1 MSHHASVNYVEPN
14 VSAVGKTG
22 NRDKSGNIENW
33 KVVDYYNRSPRLED
47 YCITLNLEVEV
58 CSRDNITSSGNK
70 TTDVL
75 ILTYRT
81 DHKQGK
87 VDTVNFMGGTKVV
100 CSDKERSY
108 MPYLTTN
115 YADMYVGDL
124 IDYGTTEMIGVKS
137 VNIQYQ
143 KSCVPI
149 INIVFTDVRGLSLF
163 QPSEL
168 SRSNMYDGIKGINID
183 NVAQSFFQCFFRV
196 PMPKFTITIKG
207 FYGKPVTYEVMCD
220 KFDTKFNSNTGDF
233 DINTRFIG
241 YSYSFMTDI
250 SMDVLISAPYS
261 DIGRDYWRDKVADGT
276 FTLKGKNGEIKPM
289 PTLVECMTDIDK
301 VLAETYS
308 DKITGFEDEQ
318 TFHAE
323 QIDDLTNI
331 RTMYQKW
338 YTNLYDILCER
349 FGKDYCFLFKEEG
362 NDGDYTRIVILSK
375 LIPSTDGGS
384 LKNFYE
390 TLPDDFKRLN
400 EKLYT
405 AINEYNK
412 KANGGEETV
421 YFYPVDNVSVDFDD
435 YEFQYLFNKLFVNGD
450 GKIIFNGFH
459 RGNTL
464 PETEMMQGIFY
475 GVEYEQDV
483 QRNRELHKNYI
494 LEKIYNDGVNQYVY
508 CYSIAPSYKTVKSLI
523 NALQDKDMN
532 SINET
537 ADYRRNKKLNDAI
550 YGQMKWYPTIEN
562 FTRIMLA
569 HLETLMEMMYV
580 TIDKMEGRTAEELGV
595 TSGAEGICN
604 DVNPNSKDEIPPF
617 PRVSK
622 NILGDDNI
630 VKREDTWV
638 GEYQGGGSR
647 LFEEIDLI
655 NGLLNGMDYIKSYVD
670 ATNTTINDIV
680 AARNAELERP
690 KNIIKYPL
698 APFDF
703 ILERSPYGNSD
714 EISNNLEGYDFA
726 GKVAIR
732 MFNLMVL
739 SNYNVSYSNN
749 WQDPTII
756 ANVAKTEAYNFK
768 KLVTITNPDFL
779 SRLKNDQ
786 ITSDFIISAV
796 TTSNS
801 DPNCPWGSDILFSID
816 NDMLWLDGY
825 AVEHGTDGKPKNW
838 AFPMQN
844 VSFANRQEIMAM
856 CRDNKIVTN
865 GGDYS
870 YAKII
875 GNKQSLKGT
884 DDNTGLGTI
893 FITDNINYNK
903 DALSNANDINDSEN
917 CYDAIYNRASEMIE
931 FDSASV
937 NKYAGIFRAHHSK
950 DVRSV
955 NKRLGSDAEP
965 IITEDYVYDEA
976 RRQYILTAKDGTL
989 VTYSNEQL
997 TGIGLEAKNGSIDSF
1012 VITECFT
1019 SLGDSLGS
1027 VQSYNYSNSFDY
1039 NSSFLYRYY
1048 DTYEFLGGCKVT
1060 YDEYEFDVYHLAF
1073 ILGIHIDWYFI
1084 KYDENGY
1091 NVFKSVYDSEGGSF
1105 NYGENSFYYLPRIV
1119 LLQLGAAEVLYQIN
1133 KGYTSVNNSRGKDY
1147 ILRIMPI
1154 QEYLTSFK
1162 IGSSL
1167 NAPTIK
1173 KLVDYL
1179 YNWVTTNKSLLDSFK
1194 LDSELLDIIIG
1205 LKDVSPSNNKYKT
1218 SEDVKAAMSKSPYAI
1233 PKPNHTRATRR
1244 KKFLFNENSSIVKS
1258 ISKELLSSVSVNF
1271 LTVYHQSEIAKF
1283 YIKRNGKVL
1292 KVGQAKTYLDAF
1304 LTKLKTIYGI
1314 YTEVKDNNGNLVRI
1328 SKEPT
1333 NVTEDIKKELYRY
1346 LKQVYDKWIPMNP
1359 KEFWS
1364 MNSFF
1369 EDREN
1374 SGHNFYFID
1383 SFYNYIGDKLLINPK
1398 YLSEKL
1404 NALLSYKDI
1413 NTMMLGFMGDIYALN
1428 RCMMMSIQ
1436 NFFDLKKP
1444 GSMDEM
1450 FSMKSFNEIE
1460 WNSLHKTPSFVV
1472 VYPYE
1477 PSKNLDIPNNEYIND
1492 GFMLND
1498 ENETPMAVKTKS
1510 NKAGQYNIPAF
1521 GVSYGK
1527 QYQSYFK
1534 SININME
1541 SPVATQQSIQAKHYI
1556 LQESAGTS
1564 PSNKTVAAQDL
1575 FDIYSTQSYTCEVEM
1590 MGCAW
1595 VQPLMYFVLLNVP
1608 MFKGSYMIMKVEH
1621 SITPGNMTTKFTGCR
1636 MANVSTKLVENI
1648 FSDELKSDVIGGGS
1662 QANGIDKTQLAA
1674 SDNDCPYKVYPLYGT
1689 EELSGDFVEKGIQM
1703 MNMLIEA
1710 SGRISSGTPL
1720 NTMAAAGVAGNIWQ
1734 ESSFNPTIVNPR
1746 DKGAIAGGICQW
1758 NDNYGCFTDM
1768 ITDNGSGYGR
1778 DFNRDASGGGGNADL
1793 AKRKL
1798 EEVGLQHQVDFI
1810 FKSMPRAG
1818 ININDLNSAG
1828 SPENAAVLFRD
1839 KYEIPQDR
1847 TSTGRQD
1854 KARQLYNAYM
1864 QRGGSVQVTSAPPSG
1879 ANNQESLNDAFFN
1892 AIQKSCNSTPSISV
1906 TLKKQI
1912 LNNVEKQMRISA
1924 DSKVAEVFDL
1934 IISTPSYMQYVKEIY
1949 WEISDNP
1956 NPNPQPDPSKE
1967 PVSISVM
1974 LSETVRPED
1983 RRIHICYQRANDS
1996 SGYIDVLP
2004 QNINAKFHRSMA
2016 KRRIVVNDD
2025 NAFVKECKHYSNNLN
2040 FLDGYRPTSC
2050 ESIVSSMMPHSGG
2063 GAQITKGSTIA
2074 CVGDSWMA
2082 GYCTKGQLTSKLT
2095 EKGFG
2100 ILAQEATVIDPAN
2113 GTYKVGANGK
2123 QVKNFATYAV
2133 NTRCDVVVVNCGI
2146 NPITSCDDSLGW
2158 GWVEDVGKACGDKQV
2173 FFCTIPHGL
2182 NATSSSCSGKLNDD
2196 SAIDNFNTHLKAI
2209 CAANNWGVINVGS
2222 LTVSCTD
2229 YHPNESSYK
2238 KMASYIADY
2247 LGRAVQPTQTMNLEG
2262 FSGLVTNEKMKKVL
2276 QDVSHFYLSHEYK
2289 KPEKRVA
2296 VRGSGCN
2303 DAPQSPPRQCTNAP
2317 STWYNNAGNDL
2328 CFWTREIGPSGATH
2342 ENTLLNDKKYNMVL
2356 VWHGTI
2362 NKAKA
2367 LPNSSFRPGDVCTQ
2381 YYYKGSNKTNPS
2393 SHGCMWTGHDWR
2405 SDFIQSTIMADSRF
2419 TDANMRD
2426 GDYSVCIWRNPKF
2439 QEPGQTVVPMP

>member
-1 MSHHASVNYVEPN
+1 MAHHASVNYVEPN

-33 KVVDYYNRSPRLED
+33 KVLDYYNRSPRLED

-81 DHKQGK
+81 NHKEGK

-168 SRSNMYDGIKGINID
+168 SRSNMYDGIKGLNID

-250 SMDVLISAPYS
+250 SMDALISAPYS
-261 DIGRDYWRDKVADGT
+261 DYIGGDYWRDKVADGT
-276 FTLKGKNGEIKPM
+276 FTLKGKNGETKPM

-301 VLAETYS
+301 ILAETYS
-308 DKITGFEDEQ
+308 DQITGFEDEQ
-318 TFHAE
+318 AFHAE

-349 FGKDYCFLFKEEG
+349 LGKDYCFLFKEEG
-362 NDGDYTRIVILSK
+362 SDGDYTRIVILSK

-532 SINET
+532 SSNAT
-537 ADYRRNKKLNDAI
+537 ADYQRNKKLNDAI
-550 YGQMKWYPTIEN
+550 YGQMKWYPTVEN

-617 PRVSK
+617 PRVSR

-647 LFEEIDLI
+647 LFEEINLI
-655 NGLLNGMDYIKSYVD
+655 NGLLNGMDYVKSYVD
-670 ATNTTINDIV
+670 ATNATINDIV
-680 AARNAELERP
+680 AARNAEPERP

-825 AVEHGTDGKPKNW
+825 AVEHGTDGKPRNW

-875 GNKQSLKGT
+875 GSKQSLKGT

-903 DALSNANDINDSEN
+903 EALSNANDINDSEN
-917 CYDAIYNRASEMIE
+917 CYDAIYNRTSEMIE
-931 FDSASV
+931 FDNACVS
-937 NKYAGIFRAHHSK
+937 KYAGVFRTYAST

-955 NKRLGSDAEP
+955 NKRLGTDAEP
-965 IITEDYVYDEA
+965 IITEGYVYDA
-976 RRQYILTAKDGTL
+976 SSKQYILTKRDGSQA
-989 VTYSNEQL
+989 TYSNTQL
-997 TGIGLEAKNGSIDSF
+997 TGIGSEAKNGSVDSF

-1019 SLGDSLGS
+1019 SMGDSVGS
-1027 VQSYNYSNSFDY
+1027 VSSYTFSNAFDY
-1039 NSSFLYRYY
+1039 NSSFLYRYW
-1048 DTYEFLGGCKVT
+1048 DTFEVMGNAKTIT
-1060 YDEYEFDVYHLAF
+1060 YNGYEFDVYHLAF
-1073 ILGIHIDWYFI
+1073 ILGIHVDWNFI
-1084 KYDENGY
+1084 KNDENGY
-1091 NVFKSVYDSEGGSF
+1091 HVFDYAYNSGSGTF
-1105 NYGENSFYYLPRIV
+1105 KYGENSFYYLPRIV
-1119 LLQLGAAEVLYQIN
+1119 LLQLGAAEILYQIN
-1133 KGYTSVNNSRGKDY
+1133 KGYVPINNTNGKNAV
-1147 ILRIMPI
+1147 LRIMPVPTF
-1154 QEYLTSFK
+1154 LTALQL
-1162 IGSSL
+1162 GSPL
-1167 NAPTIK
+1167 NIPARQKT
-1173 KLVDYL
+1173 VDYL
-1179 YNWVTTNKSLLDSFK
+1179 YNWISANKTLLDSFK
-1194 LDSELLDIIIG
+1194 ISDTELGNIMIG
-1205 LKDVSPSNNKYKT
+1205 ALSVSQANTKYKT
-1218 SEDVKAAMSKSPYAI
+1218 VEDVKAAISNTPYAI
-1233 PKPNHTRATRR
+1233 PKEVGATTPYR

-1258 ISKELLSSVSVNF
+1258 ISRELLSSVSVDF
-1271 LTVYHQSEIAKF
+1271 LTIYHQTEIAK
-1283 YIKRNGKVL
+1283 YYMKKSGRIL

-1314 YTEVKDNNGNLVRI
+1314 YTEVKDDNGNLVRI

-1333 NVTEDIKKELYRY
+1333 NATEDIKKELYRY

-1498 ENETPMAVKTKS
+1498 ENETPIAVKTKS

-1564 PSNKTVAAQDL
+1564 PSNKAVAAQDL

-1636 MANVSTKLVENI
+1636 MANVSTKFVENI
-1648 FSDELKSDVIGGGS
+1648 FSDELRGDAVGGGS

-1689 EELSGDFVEKGIQM
+1689 EELSGDFVEKGLQM
-1703 MNMLIEA
+1703 MTALIA
-1710 SGRISSGTPL
+1710 KGL
-1720 NTMAAAGVAGNIWQ
+1720 NPTGAAGVAGNIAQ
-1734 ESSFNPTIVNPR
+1734 ECGFNPYTANT
-1746 DKGAIAGGICQW
+1746 DSDGYIAGGLCGW
-1758 NDNYGCFTDM
+1758 NDHYGCFTDM
-1768 ITDNGSGYGR
+1768 ITNNAAGYGQ
-1778 DFNRDASGGGGNADL
+1778 DYNRSETDGGHNKQMAID
-1793 AKRKL
+1793 KL
-1798 EEVGLQHQVDFI
+1798 KAVGLQHQIDFI
-1810 FKSMPRAG
+1810 IDSIPKVRPSISITSLNGSATPEAAAASFRASYEKG
-1818 ININDLNSAG
+1818 DNLAN
-1828 SPENAAVLFRD
+1828 RQ
-1839 KYEIPQDR
+1839 KY
-1847 TSTGRQD
+1847 
-1854 KARQLYNAYM
+1854 ARQLYDAYS
-1864 QRGGSVQVTSAPPSG
+1864 QNGGTVQVASAHPSG

-1892 AIQKSCNSTPSISV
+1892 AVQKSCNSTPSISV

-1934 IISTPSYMQYVKEIY
+1934 IVSTPSYMQYVKEIY

-2004 QNINAKFHRSMA
+2004 QNINVKFHRSMA

-2050 ESIVSSMMPHSGG
+2050 DSIVSTMMSSMGG
-2063 GAQITKGSTIA
+2063 GQVTKGSTIA

-2082 GYCTKGQLTSKLT
+2082 GYCTNGQLTSKLT

-2100 ILAQEATVIDPAN
+2100 VLAKEASTTSSSD
-2113 GTYKVGANGK
+2113 GTYKVGANGAG
-2123 QVKNFATYAV
+2123 VKNFVTYAV
-2133 NTRCDVVVVNCGI
+2133 NTGCDVIVINCGL
-2146 NPITSCDDSLGW
+2146 NNCLDY
-2158 GWVEDVGKACGDKQV
+2158 GWVESVGKACGDKQV
-2173 FFCTIPHGL
+2173 FFCTVPHNL
-2182 NATSSSCSGKLNDD
+2182 NNRSSSCDFSD
-2196 SAIDNFNTHLKAI
+2196 SKVDEFNSNLKQI
-2209 CAANNWGVINVGS
+2209 CNANNWGVINVGS

-2229 YHPNESSYK
+2229 YHPNGESYK
-2238 KMASYIADY
+2238 KIASYIADY
-2247 LGRAVQPTQTMNLEG
+2247 LGGAVQITQTMDLEG
-2262 FSGLVTNEKMKKVL
+2262 FSGLVTNEKMKRVL
-2276 QDVSHFYLSHEYK
+2276 QDVSHYYIRHQYSTASSRRSVK
-2289 KPEKRVA
+2289 
-2296 VRGSGCN
+2296 GSGSN
-2303 DAPQSPPRQCTNAP
+2303 DAPFDSGKCTYAP
-2317 STWYNNAGNDL
+2317 STWYNNAGIDL
-2328 CFWTREIGPSGATH
+2328 HFYPGPAEANHT
-2342 ENTLLNDKKYNMVL
+2342 NTILGNYGMKM
-2356 VWHGTI
+2356 VWHGTVEE
-2362 NKAKA
+2362 ALA
-2367 LPNSSFRPGDVCTQ
+2367 LPNSKFRPGDVSTQ
-2381 YYYKGSNKTNPS
+2381 YYFNSRNQRS
-2393 SHGCMWTGHDWR
+2393 AHGCMWTGHDWR
-2405 SDFIQSTIMADSRF
+2405 SDFVQRTIMANTSF
-2419 TDANMRD
+2419 KGRD
-2426 GDYSVCIWRNPKF
+2426 GNYSVCIWRHPDF
-2439 QEPGQTVVPMP
+2439 QEPGQTVVPVT